1 MDIIKKIAA
10 IILAAALCLGGAA
23 LAEETPEVTPGDFLD
38 EWVDLDG
45 TCRIEIAEHMAEESV
60 DGYVVNVHMP
70 VIAEESYSYVTWAYG
85 CVWDDETQ
93 TLKSISRVTGKG
105 DYEPDSE
112 EEITDINYEYSDTAF
127 YFKDGMLIWDDKNET
142 ADDGLRFKRP
152 IGWNAPAPA
161 DYLGEWV
168 DLDGTCNIDIT
179 EHTDGEII
187 DGYVVNVHMPVIAE
201 ESYSYVTWAYGCV
214 WDDETQTLKS
224 ISRVTGKGDY
234 EPDSEEEITDIN
246 YEYSDTAFYFKDGML
261 IWDDKNETAD
271 DGLRFE
277 RPIGWGEAYMPAEA
291 AAFEGVWQ
299 CDRATI
305 AMYWEEEGFKVL
317 ITWGSSAWEHTE
329 WEYSCFYHD
338 EDHTLVSMPF
348 GTRTEVVYDENGEQT
363 SATEVYNDGEAIF
376 SLDEEGKLIWLDE
389 KENAGDGMRFEKLP
403 EEPAVLSFATIGE
416 AMASE
421 GFTGVIGGDDQHYV
435 VAMEKDGAYIRLVA
449 DLDDEARRLGEA
461 TLEYVDAD
469 TLEAAFNAYN
479 EYVKTLPVAYE
490 EEITAAPLTQEEL
503 DALAGKTLQELE
515 DAGYEHV
522 SSEMGEN
529 DEATYTV
536 SLGLY
541 EYNLLLN
548 ETYTVYQ
555 QHDDSGFIGDLT
567 VKSAAFAGLSRNAAE
582 LRYHADGTYD
592 AEKDGWAEFN
602 GIMDLISQAMS
613 GENPEEAIQK
623 LIEAMPEHAE
633 EIRTFAEIFS
643 SISDQ
648 NQK

>member
-10 IILAAALCLGGAA
+10 IILAAALCLGSAA
-23 LAEETPEVTPGDFLD
+23 LAEETPGVTPEDFLG

-142 ADDGLRFKRP
+142 ADDGLRF
-152 IGWNAPAPA
+152 
-161 DYLGEWV
+161 
-168 DLDGTCNIDIT
+168 
-179 EHTDGEII
+179 
-187 DGYVVNVHMPVIAE
+187 M
-201 ESYSYVTWAYGCV
+201 
-214 WDDETQTLKS
+214 
-224 ISRVTGKGDY
+224 
-234 EPDSEEEITDIN
+234 
-246 YEYSDTAFYFKDGML
+246 
-261 IWDDKNETAD
+261 
-271 DGLRFE
+271 
-277 RPIGWGEAYMPAEA
+277 RPIGWGEEYMPAEA

-363 SATEVYNDGEAIF
+363 SVAEVYNDGEAVF

-567 VKSAAFAGLSRNAAE
+567 VKSAAFAGLSHNAAE

>member
-10 IILAAALCLGGAA
+10 IILAAALCLGSAA
-23 LAEETPEVTPGDFLD
+23 LAEETPGVTPEDFMG

-60 DGYVVNVHMP
+60 DGYVVSVHMP

-112 EEITDINYEYSDTAF
+112 EEITDSN
-127 YFKDGMLIWDDKNET
+127 L
-142 ADDGLRFKRP
+142 
-152 IGWNAPAPA
+152 
-161 DYLGEWV
+161 DY
-168 DLDGTCNIDIT
+168 T
-179 EHTDGEII
+179 
-187 DGYVVNVHMPVIAE
+187 
-201 ESYSYVTWAYGCV
+201 
-214 WDDETQTLKS
+214 
-224 ISRVTGKGDY
+224 
-234 EPDSEEEITDIN
+234 
-246 YEYSDTAFYFKDGML
+246 
-261 IWDDKNETAD
+261 
-271 DGLRFE
+271 
-277 RPIGWGEAYMPAEA
+277 A
-291 AAFEGVWQ
+291 AAFS
-299 CDRATI
+299 
-305 AMYWEEEGFKVL
+305 F
-317 ITWGSSAWEHTE
+317 
-329 WEYSCFYHD
+329 
-338 EDHTLVSMPF
+338 
-348 GTRTEVVYDENGEQT
+348 
-363 SATEVYNDGEAIF
+363 
-376 SLDEEGKLIWLDE
+376 DEEGYLAWNDE
-389 KENAGDGMRFEKLP
+389 NESAGEGMRFEKLP

-416 AMASE
+416 AMTSE

-490 EEITAAPLTQEEL
+490 EKITAQPLSQEEL

-515 DAGYEHV
+515 EAGYEHS

-529 DEATYTV
+529 DEATYIV
-536 SLGLY
+536 SFGLY
-541 EYNLLLN
+541 KYNLLLN

-613 GENPEEAIQK
+613 SENPEEAIQK

>member
-1 MDIIKKIAA
+1 MDIIKKIAV
-10 IILAAALCLGGAA
+10 IILVATLCLGGAA
-23 LAEETPEVTPGDFLD
+23 LAEETPEVTPEDFMG

-112 EEITDINYEYSDTAF
+112 EKITDINYEYSDTAF

-201 ESYSYVTWAYGCV
+201 ESYSYVAWAYGCV

-224 ISRVTGKGDY
+224 ISRVTGKGDS
-234 EPDSEEEITDIN
+234 EPDSEEEITDSN
-246 YEYSDTAFYFKDGML
+246 LDYTAAAFSFDEEGYLAWNDE
-261 IWDDKNETAD
+261 NESAD
-271 DGLRFE
+271 DGLRFV

-299 CDRATI
+299 CDRASI

-376 SLDEEGKLIWLDE
+376 SLDEEGKLIWLDAN
-389 KENAGDGMRFEKLP
+389 ENACIGMKFEHTLGWTDPDYIGPGHHFVGEWNEERVSVKIEEDP
-403 EEPAVLSFATIGE
+403 ENY
-416 AMASE
+416 
-421 GFTGVIGGDDQHYV
+421 YV
-435 VAMEKDGAYIRLVA
+435 VVSGSNGAY
-449 DLDDEARRLGEA
+449 
-461 TLEYVDAD
+461 
-469 TLEAAFNAYN
+469 
-479 EYVKTLPVAYE
+479 
-490 EEITAAPLTQEEL
+490 
-503 DALAGKTLQELE
+503 
-515 DAGYEHV
+515 
-522 SSEMGEN
+522 SSTVWSYTCVY
-529 DEATYTV
+529 DEATDSLICDGKDESASKFNVTV
-536 SLGLY
+536 DDEGEEDVEVEY
-541 EYNLLLN
+541 E
-548 ETYTVYQ
+548 
-555 QHDDSGFIGDLT
+555 DG
-567 VKSAAFAGLSRNAAE
+567 AATFSIN
-582 LRYHADGTYD
+582 ADGFLIWND
-592 AEKDGWAEFN
+592 QKENCGEGRLFEKADME
-602 GIMDLISQAMS
+602 
-613 GENPEEAIQK
+613 
-623 LIEAMPEHAE
+623 
-633 EIRTFAEIFS
+633 
-643 SISDQ
+643 
-648 NQK
+648 